1 MPTGGAVTSLCRMPT
16 RRSLVVFG
24 ALAVFLAS
32 AGPVLG
38 VASRETHGGTTEADR
53 AKVIKQI
60 KRAWEGNDRKAIRVA
75 ECESGLNP
83 KATSPGGTYLGL
95 WQFSRATWKD
105 YEGPGDD
112 PRDVSA
118 YRQTLVAWKLFQD
131 RRWDPWPSCG

>member
-1 MPTGGAVTSLCRMPT
+1 MPS
-16 RRSLVVFG
+16 RRTLALFG

-38 VASRETHGGTTEADR
+38 VASRETRGRATDE
-53 AKVIKQI
+53 AKVMRQI
-60 KRAWEGNDRKAIRVA
+60 KRAWDGNDRKAIRVA
-75 ECESGLNP
+75 DCESGLNP

-105 YEGPGDD
+105 YGGRGDD

-118 YRQTLVAWKLFQD
+118 YRQTLVAWELFQD

>member
-1 MPTGGAVTSLCRMPT
+1 MPT
-16 RRSLVVFG
+16 RRTLAFVG
-24 ALAVFLAS
+24 ALAVLLAS

-38 VASRETHGGTTEADR
+38 VASDETHGGTTEADQ

-95 WQFSRATWKD
+95 WQFSKATWKD
-105 YEGPGDD
+105 YGGPGDD

-118 YRQTLVAWKLFQD
+118 YRQTLIAWKLFQD
-131 RRWDPWPSCG
+131 RRWEPWPSCG